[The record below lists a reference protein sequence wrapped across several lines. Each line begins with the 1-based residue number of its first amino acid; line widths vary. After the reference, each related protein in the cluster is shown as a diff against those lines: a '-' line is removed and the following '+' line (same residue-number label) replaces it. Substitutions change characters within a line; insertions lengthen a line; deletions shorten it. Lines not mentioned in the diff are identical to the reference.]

1 MGTTGQNIAGDK
13 AVGPQRDT
21 RIQAPGVEALIKILR
36 QEDAGG
42 YLDSTVIG
50 GLDRFLQRQ
59 ADGLKPALGV
69 LSPYGNLTPLQRRDW
84 AEAVVVQLGNTSA
97 LVAGPPPRRSAASR
111 STGRAKEPQ
120 NVALDDPVTVLK
132 GVARRNEDR
141 LRRLGIEK
149 VGDLLY
155 LFPNRHNDY
164 GNVRKIAELEYGE
177 EQTVLVS
184 VWEAT
189 EVRTG
194 PKGRST
200 QAVLGDDSGNV
211 RAIWFNNPYLV
222 RTLKSGT
229 QIVVSGK
236 VNAFKGQLVFESP
249 EYELLQGQE
258 ELVHTGRL
266 VPVYPTVEGIAVKT
280 IRRLVKQALD
290 LTLPSVMEFLPDDLR
305 HRAGLLGLQNAIGQI
320 HYPDTIEDMAAAR
333 HRLAF
338 DELLILQLIVLARK
352 LAWQTEAQGI
362 PLRPDADL
370 VPSFLKSL
378 PWQLTGAQARVL
390 AEILHDLGRDRPM
403 SRLVQGD
410 VGSGKTVVA
419 AAALL
424 VAAFNGHQGALMAPT
439 EILAEQHFLSI
450 SRFYGSAGQ
459 EVVREDNSFTTQIAD
474 RTVTVGLLVGS
485 LSKKVKNDIHERI
498 ADGQIDVIIGT
509 QAIIQEGVDVPNL
522 ALAVVDEQHRF
533 GVMQRASL
541 RQKGAR
547 PHMLAM
553 SATPI
558 PRSLALTV
566 YGDLDVSVVD
576 EMPPGRQQI
585 KTRWVPPDK
594 RAAAYQLVRRE
605 VAEGRQALI
614 ICPLIEELEVVQARA
629 ATEEYER
636 LSSEEFPELSLGL
649 LHGRMAL
656 REKGQVMDAFQGG
669 RLHILVSTAV
679 VEVGVDVANATVML
693 IEGANRFGLAQL
705 HQFRGR
711 VGRGTHQSYCVLLS
725 DAAGVE
731 ARERLKLVE
740 RIQDGFE
747 LAEED
752 LRLRGPG
759 DYMGTRQSGLPDLK
773 IASITDHEILSIA
786 RREAGRVLDADPKL
800 EREENCGLA
809 AQVERYKVGMADEM
823 S

>member
-656 REKGQVMDAFQGG
+656 REKEQVMDAFQGG

-786 RREAGRVLDADPKL
+786 RREASRVLDADPKL

-809 AQVERYKVGMADEM
+809 TQVERYKVGMADEM